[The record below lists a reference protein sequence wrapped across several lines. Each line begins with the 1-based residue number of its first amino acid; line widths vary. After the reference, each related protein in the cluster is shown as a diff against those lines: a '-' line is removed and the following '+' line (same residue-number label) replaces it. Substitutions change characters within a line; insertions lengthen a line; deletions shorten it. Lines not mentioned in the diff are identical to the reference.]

1 VILAIS
7 LLAEDISAQVL
18 FENVSIYN
26 GKSSALSQPINV
38 LIDGNLIKI
47 IGSNSIPVSKDVT
60 KILKMVTQDYAH
72 LPQL

>member
-38 LIDGNLIKI
+38 LIDGNPLADLNQI
-47 IGSNSIPVSKDVT
+47 
-60 KILKMVTQDYAH
+60 TQRTEIF
-72 LPQL
+72 LCS